1 MASSASEGNGVVSRR
16 IAERLRELILD
27 GHLQPGQR
35 IVQDELAAE
44 FGTSRLPVREALRIL
59 ESSGLVRL
67 RSSSGAWVT
76 SMDTEA
82 FDIAYK
88 IRERIEPLALAE
100 SVPHLTDDDVV
111 RLEEL
116 QAAIEDNDDVEVFLR
131 LDRELHWLTYSRSTS
146 AELTLLAERY
156 WDTTQFYRRAFAML
170 AGQDRRWVI
179 NAEHRLLIDAVRRR
193 DAESAEH
200 VLAGHIKR
208 TRIELMRHPDLFTS

>member
-1 MASSASEGNGVVSRR
+1 MATPERAGVVSRR
-16 IAERLRELILD
+16 IADRIRELILD

-44 FGTSRLPVREALRIL
+44 FGTSRLPVREALRML
-59 ESSGLVRL
+59 ESTGLVRL

-76 SMDTEA
+76 SMDPGDL
-82 FDIAYK
+82 DIAYK

-100 SVPHLTDDDVV
+100 SVPHLTDADVA

-116 QAAIEDNDDVEVFLR
+116 QEQIERNQDVEVFLA
-131 LDRELHWLTYSRSTS
+131 LDRELHWLTYSRTTST
-146 AELTLLAERY
+146 ELTLLAERY
-156 WDTTQFYRRAFAML
+156 WDTTQSYRRAFARL
-170 AGQDRRWVI
+170 AGEERRWVI

-193 DAESAEH
+193 DADSAEH

-208 TRIELMRHPDLFTS
+208 TRIELQRHPDLFTG